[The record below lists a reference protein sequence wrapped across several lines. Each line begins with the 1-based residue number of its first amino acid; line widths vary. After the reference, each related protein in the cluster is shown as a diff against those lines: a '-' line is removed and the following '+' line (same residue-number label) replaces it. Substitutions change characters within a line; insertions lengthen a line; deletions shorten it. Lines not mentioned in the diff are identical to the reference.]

1 MQTESPEELI
11 EFWFSEPVVKLW
23 FKSTPEFDTQLRKR
37 YLDIYEYAKHG
48 HLDDWRETPLGSLAL
63 VILLDQIPLN
73 IFRGRPESFSTE
85 EHARRVA
92 SIAIKHSF
100 DRELNDRQKAF
111 LYMPFMH
118 SENLQDQDF
127 AIKLF
132 EQAGL
137 QNNLRYARHHRGIIA
152 RFGRFPHR
160 NPILG
165 RASSS
170 DEMAYLDSPEA
181 FHG

>member
-11 EFWFSEPVVKLW
+11 EFWFSEPVEKLW
-23 FKSTPEFDTQLRKR
+23 FKSTPEFDTQLRER

-73 IFRGRPESFSTE
+73 IFRGEPESFSTE
-85 EHARRVA
+85 DHARRVA
-92 SIAIKHSF
+92 SIAIKHGF
-100 DRELNDRQKAF
+100 DRELSDRQKVF

-118 SENLQDQDF
+118 SENLQDQDV
-127 AIKLF
+127 AIRLF

-160 NPILG
+160 NRILG